1 MYIIDADRDL
11 IDSFRFY
18 GYRYYRYTCMSSSYY
33 MYEHIIDIDD
43 TDIVIDINDTRNKD
57 TEMIDIK

>member
-1 MYIIDADRDL
+1 
-11 IDSFRFY
+11 
-18 GYRYYRYTCMSSSYY
+18 MSSSYY